1 MQVYLVGGAVRDQLL
16 GKKVADK
23 DYVVVGSS
31 PEEMLALGYTAVG
44 KSFPVFLHPKSKQ
57 EYALARIERK
67 NGVGY
72 TGFDCYFAKDVTLEQ
87 DLSRRDLTINAMAID
102 EHGQIY
108 DPYQGQQDLN
118 ARKLCHV
125 SEAFVED
132 PLRVLR
138 VARFY
143 ATLSPFQFTIA
154 APTQALMTTMSLS
167 GELSSLPAERIWQE
181 WQKALSSDKPGHFVR
196 ALSACQALFAL
207 TELTPEEATQIA
219 QCLDLA
225 AQTCSSL
232 PWRLAL
238 GLAELPTAHWQKL
251 AQTLKV
257 PREYHDAL
265 TVIDTLNQ
273 YTSVYHGSPAQQK
286 LDPREQ
292 SEAFLHLC
300 QRLDGWRKSE
310 RLQAGLEH
318 FCAFKPL
325 PRDWLERHGQALR
338 AALGV
343 NVQDIIATGIT
354 GAAIKDALNLQRQQ
368 AIEQALG

>member
-16 GKKVADK
+16 GKEVADK

-118 ARKLCHV
+118 ARKLRHV
-125 SEAFVED
+125 SDAFVED

-143 ATLSPFQFTIA
+143 ATLAPFHFTIA
-154 APTQALMTTMSLS
+154 APTQALMTAMSAS
-167 GELSSLPAERIWQE
+167 GELSSLPAERVWQE
-181 WQKALSSDKPGHFVR
+181 WQKALASDKPGHFVR
-196 ALSACQALFAL
+196 ALSDCQALFAL
-207 TELTPEEATQIA
+207 TALTEDEARCIGQR
-219 QCLDLA
+219 LDLA
-225 AQTCSSL
+225 AQTCPSL

-238 GLAELPTAHWQKL
+238 GLGALATPHWQSL
-251 AQTLKV
+251 VQTLKV
-257 PREYHDAL
+257 PREYCDAL
-265 TVIDTLNQ
+265 MIIDKLNQ
-273 YTSVYHGSPAQQK
+273 YQTEYAKPAQHR
-286 LDPREQ
+286 D
-292 SEAFLHLC
+292 SDAFFQLC
-300 QRLDGWRKSE
+300 QGVDAWRKSE
-310 RLQAGLEH
+310 RLLTGLAH
-318 FCAFKPL
+318 FCAFQML
-325 PRDWLERHGQALR
+325 PTPWLDRHRQALH
-338 AALGV
+338 AALSID
-343 NVQDIIATGIT
+343 VQDIIATGVK
-354 GAAIKDALNLQRQQ
+354 GAAIKDALNQQRQQ
-368 AIEQALG
+368 AIETALLSPR